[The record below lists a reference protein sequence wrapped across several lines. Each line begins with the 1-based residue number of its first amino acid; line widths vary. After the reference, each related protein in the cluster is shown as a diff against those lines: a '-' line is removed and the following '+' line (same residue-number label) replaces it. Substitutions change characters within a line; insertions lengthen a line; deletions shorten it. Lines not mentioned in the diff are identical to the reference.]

1 MVETTSPLMRGI
13 AIFNAILIPL
23 AIIALYMVYIGG
35 TRDKDTILF
44 AGIVLT
50 TISPLLAYIVTS
62 RLVAKIIQRTN

>member
-13 AIFNAILIPL
+13 AIFNAILVPL
-23 AIIALYMVYIGG
+23 VVIALYIVYIGV

-50 TISPLLAYIVTS
+50 IISPLLAYIATS
-62 RLVAKIIQRTN
+62 RLVAKITQRTN